1 MTQADALNKLISVRH
16 YCFMRGILGRVPSDQ
31 PLNEEV
37 TEKKLASF
45 LSGCEPKPGS
55 LIPGATPDPSF
66 ENALADVNRL
76 YTNLK
81 NRPSTTAEFNQGNV
95 PGRVAA

>member
-1 MTQADALNKLISVRH
+1 MTQTNALNKLISVRH

-31 PLNEEV
+31 PLDEEI

-55 LIPGATPDPSF
+55 LVPGATPDSTF
-66 ENALADVNRL
+66 ANALADVNRL
-76 YTNLK
+76 YCDLK
-81 NRPSTTAEFNQGNV
+81 NRPFNTAEFHQGNV
-95 PGRVAA
+95 AGRVAA